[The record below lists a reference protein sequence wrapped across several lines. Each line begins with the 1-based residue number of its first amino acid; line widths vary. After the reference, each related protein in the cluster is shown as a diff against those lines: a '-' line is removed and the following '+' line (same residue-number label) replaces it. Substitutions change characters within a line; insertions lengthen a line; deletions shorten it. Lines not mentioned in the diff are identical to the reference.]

1 MGNVPGRPG
10 ISCLA
15 SKGGLSLPLKAGA
28 VSFAMRIYW
37 DRRIAKVQSG
47 SCQLRHFT
55 LPQLWPQLA
64 PELGP
69 FLSKGLSVRRLWTFV
84 RPRARF
90 INLGEKIGGFLD
102 QGSRKLSVVCGSCE
116 LNKRRRLT
124 QEILPAYHDIF
135 PARLRSAK
143 LESRD
148 FVPAKPYRSGVKEKT
163 LTGKSRNVPTV
174 VKTAN
179 SVKAK
184 LGLRNST

>member
-69 FLSKGLSVRRLWTFV
+69 FLFGQSQ
-84 RPRARF
+84 
-90 INLGEKIGGFLD
+90 IQCIH
-102 QGSRKLSVVCGSCE
+102 
-116 LNKRRRLT
+116 
-124 QEILPAYHDIF
+124 PA
-135 PARLRSAK
+135 
-143 LESRD
+143 
-148 FVPAKPYRSGVKEKT
+148 
-163 LTGKSRNVPTV
+163 
-174 VKTAN
+174 
-179 SVKAK
+179 
-184 LGLRNST
+184 